1 MGSPAPARAWVFPVA
16 DSVTA
21 EVILRGGQFSL
32 AQIRT
37 LIEHLR
43 VLEHTLLSPA
53 APAAIELEHVELA
66 TEGDLV
72 QLRSTADPV
81 FGGLV
86 LRVTQSRTLGVRGYL
101 LVPHRGGCRDAWQRL
116 KHCEYERVGR
126 VRWPEAEWGFRTAGT
141 GPRARLWSD
150 DGNLQKRP
158 PGVARSVQEP
168 DRHNFRQG
176 PNTAR

>member
-1 MGSPAPARAWVFPVA
+1 MTTPGHIASWCFPV
-16 DSVTA
+16 DQRTTA
-21 EVILRGGQFSL
+21 EVILRGGRFSL
-32 AQIRT
+32 EHIRVLIQHLAVLERT
-37 LIEHLR
+37 L
-43 VLEHTLLSPA
+43 VSPA
-53 APAAIELEHVELA
+53 APPAVEPEQIELA

-81 FGGLV
+81 FGGLM

-101 LVPHRGGCRDAWQRL
+101 LVPHRGGCRDAWHRL

-150 DGNLQKRP
+150 DGNPQKRP
-158 PGVARSVQEP
+158 PGVARNVQESQGNHFRKGP
-168 DRHNFRQG
+168 DVAG
-176 PNTAR
+176 